1 MPRFIGVGGVDRKK
15 YMQLPSNPEPTLG
28 QRIFHIMRIVLSLTV
43 GLLIAWVVGS
53 ATWNVWGVPGVPFLK
68 GIILFI
74 AGMVGYFIM
83 DRRIMG
89 ESTKRK

>member
-1 MPRFIGVGGVDRKK
+1 MPTPQPDKPPLR
-15 YMQLPSNPEPTLG
+15 E
-28 QRIFHIMRIVLSLTV
+28 RIFHITRIVLSLTV
-43 GLLIAWVVGS
+43 GLLIAWVIGS